1 MCKPLINTVDT
12 VHTVELIESSPT
24 GIRVVSNAGGVNPL
38 ACASAIQE
46 AAKKAGVDLKVAV
59 VTGDDLMPNV
69 RVNLCEAVIT
79 VSVHE
84 GHTSVSDLTLLL
96 SSQRQSLTEVKI
108 ADDGSTRQLPS
119 SLYSMNAYV
128 GYEHTL

>member
-1 MCKPLINTVDT
+1 MCTPPINTVDT
-12 VHTVELIESSPT
+12 VHTVVLIESSSA

-38 ACASAIQE
+38 ACASTIQE

-69 RVNLCEAVIT
+69 RFNLCEAVIT
-79 VSVHE
+79 VSVHKRR
-84 GHTSVSDLTLLL
+84 TSVSDLTLLL